1 MPAALRR
8 ADLRLTNGR
17 ITSSSAALAHHL
29 MHDKHPVIVVFFLGL
44 VSACAFL
51 LLPAIWSSLLVHHR
65 LLILILLPQPYLWLY
80 LSAKPNSTTYITP
93 ANHAAQMQLY
103 PYDRVLYHPGN
114 TCSTC
119 KFLKPA
125 RSKHCSICKTCVSRM
140 DHHCIWVNNCLG
152 RGNYKYFLFLLL
164 STGVLIAYGAYLA
177 WYALSPRV
185 FTQYTR
191 YQDWY
196 RYKPSPGSDPRS
208 WTNWGQAKA
217 HYFAIY
223 LSLYLD
229 IGGLSIAGVGLL
241 ALLTWPLPL
250 GLLAYHVYLIWAG
263 MTTNESSKW
272 ADWRD
277 DMADGVVFLGKR
289 REDTMSE
296 HSTGH
301 SKPTAAPF
309 RDPGQGGSSSESD
322 EPVLTP
328 GSGGDEMDVASEEPP
343 TSWPLES
350 RHILVRT
357 RDGQAPKSLPSR
369 VQRVALPDS
378 FERVWSLAAVE
389 NVYDLGFWD
398 NLVEVL
404 TN

>member
-1 MPAALRR
+1 
-8 ADLRLTNGR
+8 
-17 ITSSSAALAHHL
+17 

-51 LLPAIWSSLLVHHR
+51 VLPAIWPALHVSHKLLVAV
-65 LLILILLPQPYLWLY
+65 LLPQPYLWLY
-80 LSAKPNSTTYITP
+80 LCAKPNRTTYITP
-93 ANHAAQMQLY
+93 HNHAAQMQQY

-114 TCSTC
+114 VCSTC
-119 KFLKPA
+119 KLLKPA
-125 RSKHCSICKTCVSRM
+125 RSKHCSICKTCVARM

-152 RGNYKYFLFLLL
+152 RGNYKYFLLLLL
-164 STGVLIAYGAYLA
+164 STGILIAYGAYLA
-177 WYALSPRV
+177 WFALSPQVGSQFARYEHW
-185 FTQYTR
+185 YT
-191 YQDWY
+191 
-196 RYKPSPGSDPRS
+196 YKPAAGSDPQS
-208 WTNWGQAKA
+208 WTNWAQAKA

-229 IGGLSIAGVGLL
+229 IGGLSTAGVGLL

-289 REDTMSE
+289 REDSMSTHATR
-296 HSTGH
+296 HSR
-301 SKPTAAPF
+301 PTAAPV
-309 RDPGQGGSSSESD
+309 RDGSGSESD
-322 EPVLTP
+322 EPLLTP
-328 GSGGDEMDVASEEPP
+328 GSDEEHVAIEEPP
-343 TSWPLES
+343 TRWPLES

-357 RDGQAPKSLPSR
+357 RDGQAPKSLPPR
-369 VQRVALPDS
+369 VRRVAELGS

-389 NVYDLGFWD
+389 NVYDLGFPD
-398 NLVEVL
+398 NLIEVL
-404 TN
+404 AN

>member
-1 MPAALRR
+1 
-8 ADLRLTNGR
+8 
-17 ITSSSAALAHHL
+17 

-51 LLPAIWSSLLVHHR
+51 LLPAIWPSLR
-65 LLILILLPQPYLWLY
+65 LSHKVVVFVLLPQPYAWLY
-80 LSAKPNSTTYITP
+80 LSAKSNSSTYITP
-93 ANHAAQMQLY
+93 SNHASQMTLY
-103 PYDRVLYHPGN
+103 PYDRVLYHPGH

-152 RGNYKYFLFLLL
+152 RGNYKYFLLLLL
-164 STGVLIAYGAYLA
+164 STGVLIGYGAYLA
-177 WYALSPRV
+177 WFSLSPRIS
-185 FTQYTR
+185 TQYQK
-191 YQDWY
+191 YSSWY
-196 RYKPSPGSDPRS
+196 EFKPSPGSDPRS
-208 WTNWGQAKA
+208 WSNWAQGKT
-217 HYFAIY
+217 HYLAIY

-250 GLLAYHVYLIWAG
+250 GLLAYHIYLIWAG

-289 REDTMSE
+289 REDTMAE
-296 HSTGH
+296 HTHGVGH
-301 SKPTAAPF
+301 PTAAPV
-309 RDPGQGGSSSESD
+309 REAGQGGSDSSSD
-322 EPVLTP
+322 RGILTP
-328 GSGGDEMDVASEEPP
+328 DEDEEAVAVEEPR
-343 TSWPLES
+343 TTWPLES

-357 RDGQAPKSLPSR
+357 RDGQAPKSLPPR
-369 VQRVALPDS
+369 VQRVAELDS

>member
-1 MPAALRR
+1 
-8 ADLRLTNGR
+8 
-17 ITSSSAALAHHL
+17 

-51 LLPAIWSSLLVHHR
+51 LLPAIWASLHVYHKLLV
-65 LLILILLPQPYLWLY
+65 LLLLPQPYLWLY
-80 LSAKPNSTTYITP
+80 LSAKSNSTTYITP
-93 ANHAAQMQLY
+93 ANHSSQMALY
-103 PYDRVLYHPGN
+103 PYDRVLYHPGH

-152 RGNYKYFLFLLL
+152 RGNYKYFLLLLL

-177 WYALSPRV
+177 WYALSPRIS
-185 FTQYTR
+185 TQYTR
-191 YQDWY
+191 YEDWY
-196 RYKPSPGSDPRS
+196 TYKPSTGSDPWS
-208 WTNWGQAKA
+208 WTNWGQGKA

-229 IGGLSIAGVGLL
+229 IGGLSTAGVGLL

-277 DMADGVVFLGKR
+277 DMADGVVFLGRR
-289 REDTMSE
+289 REDSMAE
-296 HSTGH
+296 HTHTGH
-301 SKPTAAPF
+301 SRPTAAPLS
-309 RDPGQGGSSSESD
+309 RGDSDSSLDGGI
-322 EPVLTP
+322 LTP
-328 GSGGDEMDVASEEPP
+328 DEDEDIVGMEEPP
-343 TSWPLES
+343 TTWPLES

-357 RDGQAPKSLPSR
+357 RDGQAPKSLPPR
-369 VQRVALPDS
+369 VQRVAELDS